1 MAPAACRPRASHIV
15 GLIAL
20 VFLPPLQSLLVR
32 DPAARLGSGPTDV
45 EEVKSHKFF
54 SNINFEALERRE
66 VSAAPCVRTAEKVD
80 TDASPLSPS
89 FLLSFLS
96 SSQIPPPWRP
106 NVASDLDL
114 RNIDQDFVNEPVP
127 GSVMHQSVEN
137 LISVNVSDAFHGF
150 SYNAGADGA
159 LAQ

>member
-1 MAPAACRPRASHIV
+1 M
-15 GLIAL
+15 
-20 VFLPPLQSLLVR
+20 R

-45 EEVKSHKFF
+45 EEIKSHKFF

-66 VSAAPCVRTAEKVD
+66 VRCVVLPLAVRALANSRAARGRSFPLP
-80 TDASPLSPS
+80 SPKCSRLA
-89 FLLSFLS
+89 LAQL
-96 SSQIPPPWRP
+96 PPPWRP

-137 LISVNVSDAFHGF
+137 LISVNVSDAFQGF